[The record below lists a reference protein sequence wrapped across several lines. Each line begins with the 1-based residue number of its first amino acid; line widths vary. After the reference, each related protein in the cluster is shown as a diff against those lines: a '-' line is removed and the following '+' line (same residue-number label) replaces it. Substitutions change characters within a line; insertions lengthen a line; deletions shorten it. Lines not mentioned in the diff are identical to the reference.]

1 MLPLTL
7 KQLETFVAVAEARGF
22 RRASER
28 LNLSQSAVT
37 AHVQQ
42 LEATLGQALFHRTT
56 RSVRL
61 TDAGAQLLERARRV
75 LLGVEDTLRDFRA
88 EAAVERGRVAIA
100 CAPSFAASRLPAV
113 LAEFERRH
121 PDVFVQVR
129 ELYAKEIL
137 EALRADAADFGIGPL
152 PRTAPEFDSRVLFR
166 DGFCAVVARD
176 HPLATR
182 RQVAVAEIVDEPILA
197 MPGSSETR
205 GLVEEAFA
213 TAGRQLRPKYEML
226 HHQNLVAMA
235 AAGLGIAVIPETAL
249 AGHDGAGEGYRVLR
263 LTKPDIRR
271 TIGIITLKG
280 HRASPAA
287 TAFTTVLAEL
297 TQSKGAAY
305 SAA

>member
-1 MLPLTL
+1 MLPVTL

-61 TDAGAQLLERARRV
+61 TDAGGQLLERTRRI
-75 LLGVEDTLRDFRA
+75 LNGVEDTLRDFRA

-100 CAPSFAASRLPAV
+100 CAPSFAASKLPGV

-129 ELYAKEIL
+129 ELYAREIL
-137 EALRADAADFGIGPL
+137 DALRADAADFGIGPI
-152 PRTAPEFDSRVLFR
+152 PRTAPEFEPRLLFQ
-166 DGFCAVVARD
+166 DGFCAVVSRA
-176 HPLATR
+176 HPLASR
-182 RQVAVAEIVDEPILA
+182 RQVTVAEIVDEPILA
-197 MPGSSETR
+197 MPGASETR
-205 GLVEEAFA
+205 SLVEEAFA
-213 TAGRQLRPKYEML
+213 GAGRALRPKYEML

-235 AAGLGIAVIPETAL
+235 AAGLGVAVIPETAL
-249 AGHDGAGEGYRVLR
+249 AGVSGEAEGYRVLK
-263 LTKPDIRR
+263 LVKPDIRR
-271 TIGIITLKG
+271 SIGIITLKG

-287 TAFTTVLAEL
+287 AAFVAVLAEL
-297 TQSKGAAY
+297 TGSKGAAY